1 MTALHRIAITF
12 DGTDLFSADGR
23 LRSRFLKGWP
33 GEPPMVRGEDD
44 IVAAMTGRSYYPRV
58 GDHLNIG
65 LAVEVLEE
73 DEASHRAAMT
83 DLLGVFDSTAPPATL
98 SALLEDGSTA
108 TIDAY
113 VLPPVIVREQLAS
126 LVAELEVALVS
137 IDPTWVIT
145 PAGS

>member
-1 MTALHRIAITF
+1 VSPAPLIEITF
-12 DGTDLFSADGR
+12 SGTPLFDSDGR

-44 IVAAMTGRSYYPRV
+44 VVAAMTGRSYYARV
-58 GDHLNIG
+58 GDHLDVG
-65 LAVEVLEE
+65 LEVTVAEE
-73 DEASHRAAMT
+73 DEASYRQAMT
-83 DLLGVFDSTAPPATL
+83 SLFALFASTAPPAPL
-98 SALLEDGSTA
+98 SALLEDGGTA

-113 VLPPVIVREQLAS
+113 VLPPVLVREQVPG